1 MQRKIV
7 ILGVVCIALVIVASL
22 SKTQAQPPNERRGG
36 PPGMGMRDPEQMR
49 RMMAER
55 MKEQLGVTD
64 QEWKVMQPKLQ
75 KVMDLTRQISGSGR
89 MGMFFGRQRPR
100 QFARERSSTD
110 ASESERTAVEKATE
124 ELQELLDSEST
135 TPDQIK
141 AKLTTLREAK
151 EKAKQ
156 ELAQAQQELKKIL
169 TLKQEARLVLMG
181 LLN

>member
-1 MQRKIV
+1 MRRKIV
-7 ILGVVCIALVIVASL
+7 ILGVVCTALVIVASL
-22 SKTQAQPPNERRGG
+22 SKTQAQPPDERGGG

-49 RMMAER
+49 RMMTER
-55 MKEQLGVTD
+55 MKEQLSVTD
-64 QEWKVMQPKLQ
+64 EEWKVMQPKLQ
-75 KVMDLTRQISGSGR
+75 KVMDLTRQSSGFGR
-89 MGMFFGRQRPR
+89 MGMFFGRPR
-100 QFARERSSTD
+100 RFGGEQNSTE
-110 ASESERTAVEKATE
+110 ASERTAVEKATE

-141 AKLTTLREAK
+141 AKLTSLREAK